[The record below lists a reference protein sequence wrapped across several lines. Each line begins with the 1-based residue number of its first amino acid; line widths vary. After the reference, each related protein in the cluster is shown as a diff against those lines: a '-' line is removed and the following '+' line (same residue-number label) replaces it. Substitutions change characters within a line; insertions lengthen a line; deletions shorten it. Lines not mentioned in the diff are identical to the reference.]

1 MSMKY
6 LDYAAA
12 TPVDIYETNL
22 RFFSSRRQKGVTF
35 CRAAFFMRR
44 CEVQA

>member
-1 MSMKY
+1 MSMIY

-22 RFFSSRRQKGVTF
+22 RFFSSRRQKDVTF